1 MYNCTTRRI
10 IEAKRR
16 GLMGDSMGR
25 LVDGQLFLFRGVEL
39 ETEDR
44 KEFVFKQNITGSS
57 LTATRE

>member
-1 MYNCTTRRI
+1 
-10 IEAKRR
+10 
-16 GLMGDSMGR
+16 MGDSMGR

-44 KEFVFKQNITGSS
+44 KVESEFVFKQNITGSS